1 MSKKITFSVSKNK
14 ITISGRIDPVLHK
27 YIDAICEVEGLKKVD
42 VLEQA
47 LWDYV
52 EKKGFP
58 RDTESE
64 NKIEITRS
72 IPGKYGGS
80 L

>member
-1 MSKKITFSVSKNK
+1 MGKKTTFSVSKNK
-14 ITISGRIDPVLHK
+14 VTFSGRIDPILSK
-27 YIDAICEVEGLKKVD
+27 YIDAICSVESLKKVD
-42 VLEQA
+42 LLEEA

-58 RDTESE
+58 RDAESE
-64 NKIEITRS
+64 SKIEITRS
-72 IPGKYGGS
+72 IPGKYSGF

>member
-14 ITISGRIDPVLHK
+14 LNITGRIDPILHK
-27 YIDAICEVEGLKKVD
+27 YIDAICSVEGLKKVD
-42 VLEQA
+42 VLEAA
-47 LWDYV
+47 LWDFV

-58 RDTESE
+58 RDTEIES
-64 NKIEITRS
+64 KIEVTRS
-72 IPGKYGGS
+72 IPGKYAGS